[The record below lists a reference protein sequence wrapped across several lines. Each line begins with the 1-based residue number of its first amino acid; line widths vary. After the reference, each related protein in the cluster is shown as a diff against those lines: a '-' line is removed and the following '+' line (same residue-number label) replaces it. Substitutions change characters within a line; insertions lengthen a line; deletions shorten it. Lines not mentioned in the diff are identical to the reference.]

1 MQELAYT
8 DIGPVMLLSESSVK
22 DLSSKLEHEVTVEQF
37 RPSIVVSD
45 CEAFDEVRRS
55 HLEMLLQ
62 FQEQIYIKKNY
73 QGDRAKFTLNHERS
87 LMNRS
92 VVSLHYSTQ
101 GFLNDHLVLFTSD

>member
-1 MQELAYT
+1 M
-8 DIGPVMLLSESSVK
+8 GPVMLLSESSVK

-62 FQEQIYIKKNY
+62 FQEQI
-73 QGDRAKFTLNHERS
+73 
-87 LMNRS
+87 
-92 VVSLHYSTQ
+92 
-101 GFLNDHLVLFTSD
+101 

>member
-62 FQEQIYIKKNY
+62 FQEQI
-73 QGDRAKFTLNHERS
+73 
-87 LMNRS
+87 
-92 VVSLHYSTQ
+92 
-101 GFLNDHLVLFTSD
+101 